1 MPVSHAPV
9 PSRAPG
15 AAVGRERVPG
25 LLAVL
30 AQVTDPRQRRGRR
43 FPLVFVLAVAVVCA
57 LAGAR
62 SFREAGDM
70 AADLPQ
76 EVLARLGGVPHPLR
90 RVITA
95 PSEKRIRT
103 LLQALDAAALDVLI
117 GGWLDGLARDGQPEQ
132 LPRAVAIDGK
142 WLRGV
147 GNGQVKLLAAMLHEE
162 KAVIGQVRVPD
173 RTTET
178 TRVKELLK
186 DVGLAGA
193 VVTADAFH
201 ASRETAAHI
210 AGSTEDGGRAADYFL
225 FVKGNTPHLQRA
237 AFDAIQATGPREPD
251 HAELDYGHGRVTRRS
266 IWVAGAAGLDFPRA
280 ARVARIRRDGY
291 DRDGQLVTKEIV
303 HAVTSLD
310 AARAGAARLAAI
322 ARGQWGIE
330 SHHWLRDTTW
340 AEDASTGYAGNG
352 PQVMATL
359 RNLAISLLRIAGI
372 TQITRTA
379 QAINRNPARVLAVI
393 PL

>member
-1 MPVSHAPV
+1 VPVSHARV
-9 PSRAPG
+9 TPS
-15 AAVGRERVPG
+15 AVSPARPQGQAPG

-30 AQVTDPRQRRGRR
+30 SQVTDPRQRRGRR

-90 RVITA
+90 RVIAA

-103 LLQALDAAALDVLI
+103 LLQALDAAALDVLV
-117 GGWLDGLARDGQPEQ
+117 GGWLDGLARDGQPGQ
-132 LPRAVAIDGK
+132 PPRAVAIDGK

-178 TRVKELLK
+178 TRVKELLR
-186 DVGLAGA
+186 DIDLAGA

-201 ASRETAAHI
+201 ASRETAQHI
-210 AGSTEDGGRAADYFL
+210 AGGRGADYFL

-237 AFDAIQATGPREPD
+237 AFDAVQATGPREPD
-251 HAELDYGHGRVTRRS
+251 HSELDYGHGRVTRRS
-266 IWVAGAAGLDFPRA
+266 IWVAGAAGLDFPGA

-291 DRDGQLVTKEIV
+291 DRDGQPVTKEIV

-310 AARAGAARLAAI
+310 AGQADAARLAAI

-330 SHHWLRDTTW
+330 SLHWLRDTTW

-359 RNLAISLLRIAGI
+359 RNLAISLLRHAGI
-372 TQITRTA
+372 TRITRTV